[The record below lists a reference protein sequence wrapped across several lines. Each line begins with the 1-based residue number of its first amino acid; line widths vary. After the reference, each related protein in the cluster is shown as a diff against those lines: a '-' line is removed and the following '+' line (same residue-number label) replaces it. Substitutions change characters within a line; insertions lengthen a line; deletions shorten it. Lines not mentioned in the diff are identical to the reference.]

1 MSMETHVFFRGKLPT
16 KAALSRAMRELGFP
30 FSITPSTGSLER
42 QSGFMPMKRRGEETG
57 VEFDVYGD
65 HAAVEEF
72 ADVGV
77 DAGFERRASLRWD
90 GDFQEAVAGMSA
102 AAALAKLVNGVVFDE
117 AEDKLLCA
125 DDAIALARKNLQEL
139 LKPEDV
145 RHPGTRPADLKR
157 YLKPLLKQR
166 SDLVLI
172 GRLLII
178 RPVRHIV
185 RGVFFDRT
193 SDKYLFKLH
202 VIVRLLVQPAERMF
216 LRGEID
222 IDHCRVW
229 DPEFPAL
236 LFHVLDQDVFSKLA
250 NLRRLADVDRGHV
263 EWGIANFTAMVEAL
277 ILAGRRERAS
287 ELIDSS
293 EAQPGNEERWR
304 TWVRNQRALL
314 DRAAASL
321 GAAFRSQE
329 EKVAKVHRLG
339 DAWEPSPFPIEVPE
353 AERAQKCDEPPF
365 PAWPWIEPPAGL
377 VNAPPTQPGE
387 VRFASKSLQ
396 RRSGLVLVVALTRE
410 EAEER
415 HRTRQDYVLAVRRPD
430 ASLLVVRHITGWSP
444 HDPEQPRNSAYVP
457 RRSYHVEVYHSEGR
471 FLHASVDEDSGRPGV
486 LRMWS
491 MAVYQMPGHRNI
503 WQAHNDVRART
514 ITIHD
519 SRVDVWNDYTKEPMT
534 DAEFELCEFADPE
547 FGDFNELW
555 RRVEIF
561 LQMKEVDPLRDGT
574 APETNAVSPRRLRSR
589 FIAGLLHLHEPATAC
604 WRR

>member
-16 KAALSRAMRELGFP
+16 KAALSRTMKELGFP

-57 VEFDVYGD
+57 VEFDIYSD

-102 AAALAKLVNGVVFDE
+102 AAALAKLMNGVVFDE
-117 AEDKLLCA
+117 AEDKLLSA
-125 DDAIALARKNLQEL
+125 DDAIALARRNLQEL
-139 LKPEDV
+139 VKPEDV
-145 RHPGTRPADLKR
+145 KHPGTRPADLKR

-172 GRLLII
+172 GRLLLI

-193 SDKYLFKLH
+193 SDKYAFKIH
-202 VIVRLLVQPAERMF
+202 VILRLLVQPGERMF
-216 LRGEID
+216 LGGEVN

-250 NLRRLADVDRGHV
+250 NPRRLADVDRDLGRIG
-263 EWGIANFTAMVEAL
+263 EWGIADFHATVDAL

-287 ELIDSS
+287 ELIDSF
-293 EAQPGNEERWR
+293 EAQPGNKERWQ
-304 TWVRNQRALL
+304 TLVRNQRSLL
-314 DRAAASL
+314 DQDAASL
-321 GAAFRSQE
+321 GAAFRLQE

-353 AERAQKCDEPPF
+353 DERAQRCDEPPF
-365 PAWPWIEPPAGL
+365 PARPWIVPPPGL
-377 VNAPPTQPGE
+377 VNTPPTQPGE
-387 VRFASKSLQ
+387 IACASRVLR
-396 RRSGLVLVVALTRE
+396 RRSGLVLAVALTRE

-430 ASLLVVRHITGWSP
+430 ESLLIVRHLTGWSP
-444 HDPEQPRNSAYVP
+444 HDSERMRNSY
-457 RRSYHVEVYHSEGR
+457 RR
-471 FLHASVDEDSGRPGV
+471 FLVELHGPEGLSLYASIHEEIERPRV

-491 MAVYQMPGHRNI
+491 IEVYRMFGHGII
-503 WQAHNDVRART
+503 WQTHNDTSVRT
-514 ITIHD
+514 IAIHD
-519 SRVDVWNDYTKEPMT
+519 NRCGANGYTKEPMSDT
-534 DAEFELCEFADPE
+534 EFELCEFAEPGFE
-547 FGDFNELW
+547 DFSELW
-555 RRVEIF
+555 RRIETF
-561 LQMKEVDPLRDGT
+561 LQMKGVDPLRDG
-574 APETNAVSPRRLRSR
+574 AAS
-589 FIAGLLHLHEPATAC
+589 
-604 WRR
+604 

>member
-1 MSMETHVFFRGKLPT
+1 MALGSSAMSMETHVFFRGKLPT
-16 KAALSRAMRELGFP
+16 KAELSRTMKELGFP
-30 FSITPSTGSLER
+30 FSITPSTGSLEQ
-42 QSGFMPMKRRGEETG
+42 QSGFISMKLRREETG
-57 VEFDVYGD
+57 VEFDVYSD

-77 DAGFERRASLRWD
+77 DAGFERRASLRWG

-102 AAALAKLVNGVVFDE
+102 AAALAKLMNGVVFDE
-117 AEDKLLCA
+117 AEDKLLSA
-125 DDAIALARKNLQEL
+125 ADAIALARKNLQEL
-139 LKPEDV
+139 VKPEDV

-157 YLKPLLKQR
+157 YLEPLLKQR

-172 GRLLII
+172 GRLLVI
-178 RPVRHIV
+178 RPVRHII

-193 SDKYLFKLH
+193 SDKYLFKLY
-202 VIVRLLVQPAERMF
+202 VIVRLLLEPGDREF
-216 LRGEID
+216 LRGEIKL
-222 IDHCRVW
+222 DHCRVW

-263 EWGIANFTAMVEAL
+263 EWGIADFTAMVEAL

-293 EAQPGNEERWR
+293 EAQPGNEERWQ
-304 TWVRNQRALL
+304 TWVRNQRSLL
-314 DRAAASL
+314 DQDAASL
-321 GAAFRSQE
+321 GAAFRLQE

-353 AERAQKCDEPPF
+353 AERAQKCDEPSF
-365 PAWPWIEPPAGL
+365 PAQPWIAPPPGL
-377 VNAPPTQPGE
+377 VNAPPNEPGE
-387 VRFASKSLQ
+387 IGYASKTLR
-396 RRSGLVLVVALTRE
+396 RRSGLVLAVALTRA

-430 ASLLVVRHITGWSP
+430 ESLLVVRHITGWSP
-444 HDPEQPRNSAYVP
+444 HDPEQPRNPAYVP
-457 RRSYHVEVYHSEGR
+457 RRSYHVE
-471 FLHASVDEDSGRPGV
+471 LHGSARCILYASIDEESGRPGV

-491 MAVYQMPGHRNI
+491 IDVHRMFRHSAV
-503 WQAHNDVRART
+503 WQTHNDIKART

-519 SRVDVWNDYTKEPMT
+519 HRQVLDGYTTEPMT
-534 DAEFELCEFADPE
+534 DAELELCEFADPA

-555 RRVEIF
+555 RRVDTF
-561 LQMKEVDPLRDGT
+561 LQMKGVDPLRDG
-574 APETNAVSPRRLRSR
+574 APS
-589 FIAGLLHLHEPATAC
+589 
-604 WRR
+604 

>member
-16 KAALSRAMRELGFP
+16 KSALSRAMKELGFP

-57 VEFDVYGD
+57 VVFDVYSD
-65 HAAVEEF
+65 HTAVEEF
-72 ADVGV
+72 ADIGV
-77 DAGFERRASLRWD
+77 DVAFERRASLRWG

-102 AAALAKLVNGVVFDE
+102 AAALAKLMTGVVFDE
-117 AEDKLLCA
+117 AEDKLLSA
-125 DDAIALARKNLQEL
+125 DDAITLARKNLREL
-139 LKPEDV
+139 IKPEDAK
-145 RHPGTRPADLKR
+145 HPGTRPADLKR

-202 VIVRLLVQPAERMF
+202 VILGMLVESGDGEF

-222 IDHCRVW
+222 IDRCRVW

-250 NLRRLADVDRGHV
+250 TLRRLADVDRDVGHV
-263 EWGIANFTAMVEAL
+263 DEWRIADFTATVEAL

-287 ELIDSS
+287 ELIDSF
-293 EAQPGNEERWR
+293 EAQPGNKERSQ
-304 TWVRNQRALL
+304 TWLRNQRTFLEQ
-314 DRAAASL
+314 DAASL
-321 GAAFRSQE
+321 GAAFRLQE
-329 EKVAKVHRLG
+329 EKVAKIHLLG
-339 DAWEPSPFPIEVPE
+339 DAWEPSSFPIEVPE
-353 AERAQKCDEPPF
+353 TERAQKCDEPPF
-365 PAWPWIEPPAGL
+365 PARPWIAPPPGL

-387 VRFASKSLQ
+387 VGYASKLLR
-396 RRSGLVLVVALTRE
+396 RRSGLVLIVALTRD

-415 HRTRQDYVLAVRRPD
+415 HRTRQDYVLAMRRPD
-430 ASLLVVRHITGWSP
+430 ESLLVVRHLTGWSP
-444 HDPEQPRNSAYVP
+444 HDPERMRNSY
-457 RRSYHVEVYHSEGR
+457 RSFLVELHGSAGR
-471 FLHASVDEDSGRPGV
+471 LLQVSIDEEIGRPRV

-491 MAVYQMPGHRNI
+491 MSVYRMPGHHNI
-503 WQAHNDVRART
+503 WQAHNDTRART

-519 SRVDVWNDYTKEPMT
+519 HRQVSHGYTEEPMT
-534 DAEFELCEFADPE
+534 DAEFELCEFAEPGFE
-547 FGDFNELW
+547 DFSELW
-555 RRVEIF
+555 RRVETF
-561 LQMKEVDPLRDGT
+561 LLMKGVVPLRDG
-574 APETNAVSPRRLRSR
+574 AASGGGRDLARP
-589 FIAGLLHLHEPATAC
+589 I
-604 WRR
+604 